1 MNVLWV
7 IQIPYL
13 FIEGGI
19 QWVHGVI
26 GRPIDWTSS
35 DQSPP
40 GYCSD
45 IRFGLLDGKR
55 NMMVDWLVE
64 VARYWCLLNTTLHLA
79 VDLIDRFLF
88 TVSKFDLDGFEVLAL
103 SCLHLA
109 AYHRGNQIR
118 NHRHDATADMMHLT
132 RNEFTAYD
140 FELTEEKVVCHLRQI
155 DVDIAISHIRGPCEQ
170 LGGGRL
176 GVTYLL
182 TLYLCELS
190 LMNVCL
196 KRFEPSMVAAA
207 AIHLALHTRNRSSW
221 SAHLTARYRIFL
233 VTAPKPP
240 SHS

>member
-13 FIEGGI
+13 FIEGGV

-35 DQSPP
+35 DQSSP

-109 AYHRGNQIR
+109 AYHRGNRIR

-132 RNEFTAYD
+132 RN
-140 FELTEEKVVCHLRQI
+140 
-155 DVDIAISHIRGPCEQ
+155 
-170 LGGGRL
+170 
-176 GVTYLL
+176 
-182 TLYLCELS
+182 
-190 LMNVCL
+190 
-196 KRFEPSMVAAA
+196 
-207 AIHLALHTRNRSSW
+207 
-221 SAHLTARYRIFL
+221 
-233 VTAPKPP
+233 
-240 SHS
+240 